1 MPKRLEILAILRLRD
16 CDVCNKHLVLPHH
29 IALLGQ
35 GMLVNCKDELQF
47 KLLSHQITRDILLY
61 SIALFISRQTIA
73 AGGKVFLLSRVR
85 FPL

>member
-61 SIALFISRQTIA
+61 SLCSIP
-73 AGGKVFLLSRVR
+73 GK
-85 FPL
+85 P